1 MSEITVHNHKMIF
14 GWEEDNGLGERLIQQ
29 ILRGR
34 KRLLVHPK
42 KNIPRKNCSKH
53 TSRSEKLSPS
63 MTSMAIPDAM

>member
-34 KRLLVHPK
+34 NGYLCTQRRIFRGRIAA
-42 KNIPRKNCSKH
+42 NIRAGRKNCH
-53 TSRSEKLSPS
+53 RL
-63 MTSMAIPDAM
+63 